1 MRSISSLQTR
11 GAWSN
16 SFKNRGSFSLTPWW
30 KWILISNAEI
40 TSLVNGSL
48 RQQLRRCRIDPHAL
62 QFQFTCEARRSC
74 VLRTEESLIGPTT
87 MIETDLGGSVWL
99 HFSQSGSSTNKV
111 LANRVLRRGPT
122 NRQSKLKYEK
132 FTAQYITVTDGGA

>member
-1 MRSISSLQTR
+1 M
-11 GAWSN
+11 
-16 SFKNRGSFSLTPWW
+16 
-30 KWILISNAEI
+30 
-40 TSLVNGSL
+40 
-48 RQQLRRCRIDPHAL
+48 DPHAL
-62 QFQFTCEARRSC
+62 QFQFPCEARRSC

-132 FTAQYITVTDGGA
+132 FTAQYITVTDGGASKEKHMGKLEGKIALVTGGNPLCRSGWSSERSGRRSRRVSGR